1 MENQMN
7 VANQNTQQ
15 IGQNPVNQPVMTSGK
30 TKTNYLLIGGIVLA
44 CFVVF
49 GFGGYY
55 LGKRSNDLPLQQAS
69 NQSYQVTPT
78 TTSQINTP
86 TVVPTTVTD
95 PTVGWKTYQNG
106 LWGFSLKYPQDK
118 LVACSPTDESGLRL
132 WTAPFDCPDGHDI
145 FYEVSA
151 IGYKLG
157 DYKEY
162 KKPTSTSKIQ
172 VAGKEATLN
181 IIKYDD
187 ADGPLQSSGGSTEI
201 LIPTKDGLI
210 QLFLLG
216 EKPEQKER
224 FNQILS
230 TVKFTN

>member
-1 MENQMN
+1 MENQIK
-7 VANQNTQQ
+7 ADKQNTQQ
-15 IGQNPVNQPVMTSGK
+15 IGQNPLSQPVLTPEK
-30 TKTNYLLIGGIVLA
+30 PKTNYLLIGGVVLV
-44 CFVVF
+44 CFVLF
-49 GFGGYY
+49 GFGGYF
-55 LGKRSNDLPLQQAS
+55 LGKKSSSLPLQQSTDQQYQITPTIAS
-69 NQSYQVTPT
+69 QINNPTATPT
-78 TTSQINTP
+78 TI
-86 TVVPTTVTD
+86 TD
-95 PTVGWKTYQNG
+95 PTAGWIIYQNK

-118 LVACSPTDESGLRL
+118 LVACGPTDVSGLRL

-151 IGYKLG
+151 IGYKQN

-187 ADGPLQSSGGSTEI
+187 ADGPLQSSGGSTEV
-201 LIPTKDGLI
+201 LIPTNNGLI
-210 QLFLLG
+210 QLVLLG

-230 TVKFTN
+230 TFQFTN

>member
-1 MENQMN
+1 MN
-7 VANQNTQQ
+7 VGNQNTQQ
-15 IGQNPVNQPVMTSGK
+15 MGQNPVNQPVMSPEK
-30 TKTNYLLIGGIVLA
+30 PKTNYLMIGGIILA
-44 CFVVF
+44 CLVVF

-55 LGKRSNDLPLQQAS
+55 LGKKSSSLFLQQPTD
-69 NQSYQVTPT
+69 QQYQITPT
-78 TTSQINTP
+78 ITSQINNPTATP
-86 TVVPTTVTD
+86 TTIAD
-95 PTVGWKTYQNG
+95 PTVGWKTYQNN

-118 LVACSPTDESGLRL
+118 LIACSPTDVSGLRL
-132 WTAPFDCPDGHDI
+132 WTAPFDCPDGHDV

-151 IGYKLG
+151 IGYKQS

-162 KKPTSTSKIQ
+162 KKSTSTSKIQ

-181 IIKYDD
+181 IIKYNDT
-187 ADGPLQSSGGSTEI
+187 DGPLRSSGGSTEI

-230 TVKFTN
+230 TLKFIN